1 LPGRKVGD
9 HDDETPNERFRR
21 VESLDAGEDRSGCVA
36 AETDRELEQFLRL
49 GHLLCGNHPGHAEID
64 IREIVDRAN
73 ELLIQLE
80 QKSMAEEKEK
90 VRQIKKTAQF
100 QLSIFESEKPEIK
113 ATIDLLKSID
123 INTLTPV
130 DALWKLNELKK
141 IMGEG

>member
-1 LPGRKVGD
+1 
-9 HDDETPNERFRR
+9 
-21 VESLDAGEDRSGCVA
+21 
-36 AETDRELEQFLRL
+36 
-49 GHLLCGNHPGHAEID
+49 
-64 IREIVDRAN
+64 
-73 ELLIQLE
+73 
-80 QKSMAEEKEK
+80 MAEEKEK